1 MIIGDVYEMSIKVI
15 SMVICE
21 ANVTLKGYPNDQ
33 RCRFFFFF
41 WDVKE
46 VDIGVLFVNL
56 CGLIHTIKEIQ
67 VISIKVSLE

>member
-1 MIIGDVYEMSIKVI
+1 MIIGDFYEMSMKAI

-21 ANVTLKGYPNDQ
+21 ANVTLKGYSNDQ
-33 RCRFFFFF
+33 RCRFF

-56 CGLIHTIKEIQ
+56 CGLIHTSKQIQ